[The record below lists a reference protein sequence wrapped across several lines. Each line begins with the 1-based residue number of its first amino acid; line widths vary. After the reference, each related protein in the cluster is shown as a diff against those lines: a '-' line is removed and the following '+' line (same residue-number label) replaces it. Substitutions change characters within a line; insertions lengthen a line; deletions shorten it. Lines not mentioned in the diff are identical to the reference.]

1 MIYDDCLLRK
11 VAVRVCSGEEHGSG
25 WIVPSIVEG
34 RFYCLT
40 AKHCVNKGNVRLF
53 FITDDNKEEPL
64 GYTDII
70 ESPDEDCDA
79 AILLVD
85 YPPERY
91 PHERVF
97 IGRANRLYEEGGLAG
112 FPTSRTGKL
121 VPYSGKFRHIDSYG
135 NTIYMRLADV
145 NPSQKLLCEQIS
157 GISGGG
163 FFVVDD
169 GDEYKLLG
177 IETEL
182 ADMGDT
188 FNEVQ
193 GPTIE
198 VFDKLLQ
205 SKDWPALA
213 RPKYRYASFLW
224 NQGRNVLTKKLEY
237 YGYDAWVDTAVS
249 ENLIREIRS
258 HLVCQGE
265 KPLLICG
272 FSGIGKTRT
281 VLQACT
287 ENPELSNALFFD
299 SYEQFSSN
307 FQSGLRN
314 YSKTSASEP
323 IYLIV
328 DDVSF
333 DEWEDLRRCLIP
345 HQNIRAVAIAEM
357 GLDEAAQYARS
368 DPYMM
373 QMIPHDEADVV
384 KIIHYRYPSLS
395 QEDLHAIYRL
405 SDNDLRFA
413 LLIAG
418 EYAKS
423 GNQDVWDIRTQ
434 RSAMQIAE
442 RIMDQVVDDEYIDIV
457 RIFSL
462 FVDFGYQGFPK
473 QELEF
478 LKDYFNLNET
488 LLIRAVNFCADHRLG
503 IKRGNYF
510 ELSPRAMARLLFSK
524 YHVRLIRDY
533 SDFMN
538 RIPTDELRRRFI
550 MRARECGQTT
560 WGEVK
565 DTLVSWFQD
574 KYGCAALVVSSG
586 LFGVERASLS
596 VGSSTEMMTYVEFIP
611 EDGLPWMKHLIKR
624 TPGSILDRFSG
635 ANGRREFVW
644 ACEHLACFQEHFNI
658 CEEILFALSQHEA
671 ESGISNNSRGVWS
684 ELFGFLTSNTEV
696 SFKTRFAFLLSRMRA
711 QKGDRN
717 NSLFASAM
725 AHALSWQGTRLL
737 PPKMVG
743 GRLTPEDW
751 SGKHIHNWG
760 DIINIH
766 QWTLDTLQNN
776 IKALPA
782 DMCRVVFQCLK
793 DRMADFTSPLV
804 NISAPSLRDDYRQ
817 TLELFA
823 KDADQRTEIV
833 IAINTRLEHEKALQE
848 RKEAGEAEAQRIS
861 YLTQWRKSLMET
873 DFVSRLKVC
882 LAKNAFSNKE
892 EHLCEIKN
900 LAAELITKDDAP
912 QILERLFLAD
922 DIKDYSFGL
931 FVEMVGKLDAA
942 YSLAPVINAN
952 FSDSRNTFSERY
964 YFGIYNREKKLPEFI
979 LSQLDTC
986 ITQNPKGVLHM
997 SITCDR
1003 TNDGLRR
1010 IFRLLKEGVIDNYM
1024 LDVGERQWVEFLS
1037 LKQMEAIL
1045 ELLLASGTNDGIF
1058 CFFHVGQAWLKAAP
1072 DPDLENFLFKHTRDL
1087 PVEILRRYSY
1097 EFVLLIEQMPK
1108 RLLRECLLLVIQSI
1122 DYSSWISNQPHQ
1134 VTFIKKHVCSSCA
1147 EDMAFE
1153 ICNCLKTQFDRMP
1166 YVPSFSL
1173 LVGLFSPKLILQWIE
1188 VDSSNRAEVIA
1199 YHLPAPSLSER
1210 FVPEIT
1216 LSVLERYGQNETV
1229 FRRFLSGIH
1238 AYETYSLDGVAQNS
1252 QKIFATL
1259 ASYKDHP
1266 LAEIRR
1272 WAEYEKKR
1280 VESDLEENRQLEAM
1294 DNRLRDS

>member
-25 WIVPSIVEG
+25 WIVPSIAEG

-40 AKHCVNKGNVRLF
+40 AKHCISKGNVRLI
-53 FITDDNKEEPL
+53 FITDDNEEKPL
-64 GYTDII
+64 EYTDII
-70 ESPDEDCDA
+70 ESPDENCDA

-97 IGRANRLYEEGGLAG
+97 IGRVNRLYEEGGLAG
-112 FPTSRTGKL
+112 FPNSRDGAI
-121 VPYSGKFRHIDSYG
+121 VPYSGKFKHIDSYG
-135 NTIYMRLADV
+135 NTLYMRLADV
-145 NPSQKLLCEQIS
+145 NPSQKLLCEQIQ

-163 FFVVDD
+163 FFVVDK

-177 IETEL
+177 IETDL
-182 ADMGDT
+182 ADMADT

-193 GPTIE
+193 GPTID
-198 VFDKLLQ
+198 VFDTLLQ
-205 SKDWPALA
+205 SKNWPALA
-213 RPKYRYASFLW
+213 RPKYHYASL
-224 NQGRNVLTKKLEY
+224 NQGRNVLIKKSEY
-237 YGYDAWVDTAVS
+237 YSYHAWVDTAVS
-249 ENLIREIRS
+249 DSLIREIRN
-258 HLVCQGE
+258 HLSCRRE

-287 ENPELSNALFFD
+287 EDPELSNALLFD
-299 SYEQFSSN
+299 SYEQFSN
-307 FQSGLRN
+307 DFQFGLRN
-314 YSKTSASEP
+314 YSRTSAEEP

-333 DEWEDLRRCLIP
+333 DEWEELRRCLSP
-345 HQNIRAVAIAEM
+345 YQNIRAVAIAEM
-357 GLDEAAQYARS
+357 GLDESTQYARS

-373 QMIPHDEADVV
+373 QMIPYDEADVV
-384 KIIHYRYPSLS
+384 KIIHNRHPSLS

-405 SDNDLRFA
+405 SDHDLRFA
-413 LLIAG
+413 LLIAD
-418 EYAKS
+418 EYIKS
-423 GNQDVWDIRTQ
+423 DNRDVWDIRTQ
-434 RSAMQIAE
+434 RSAMQIVE
-442 RIMDQVVDDEYIDIV
+442 RIMAQVVGDEYTDIV
-457 RIFSL
+457 QIFSL
-462 FVDFGYQGFPK
+462 FVDFRYQGFPN
-473 QELEF
+473 QELKF
-478 LKDYFNLNET
+478 LKDYFNLNES
-488 LLIRAVNFCADHRLG
+488 LLVRAVNFCADHRLG
-503 IKRGNYF
+503 IKRGSYF

-524 YHVRLIRDY
+524 YHVHLIHDY

-538 RIPTDELRRRFI
+538 RIPTDELRQRFI
-550 MRARECGQTT
+550 MRARECGQAT
-560 WGEVK
+560 WEEVR
-565 DTLVSWFQD
+565 DTLVSWFQN
-574 KYGCAALVVSSG
+574 KYGCATLVVSPRP
-586 LFGVERASLS
+586 FGGEYTSLS
-596 VGSSTEMMTYVEFIP
+596 VGSSAEVMTYVEFIP
-611 EDGLPWMKHLIKR
+611 EDGLPWMKHLIEK
-624 TPGSILDRFSG
+624 TADSILDKFSG
-635 ANGRREFVW
+635 VNGRREFVW
-644 ACEHLACFQEHFNI
+644 SCEHLACFQEHFNI

-671 ESGISNNSRGVWS
+671 EPGISNNSRGVWS

-711 QKGDRN
+711 QKGDQN

-751 SGKHIHNWG
+751 SGKHIHNLG

-766 QWTLDTLQNN
+766 QWTLATLQNN
-776 IKALPA
+776 IKSLSA

-793 DRMADFTSPLV
+793 DRMVDFTSPLV

-817 TLELFA
+817 TLELFS

-833 IAINTRLEHEKALQE
+833 IAINTQLEHEKILQE
-848 RKEAGEAEAQRIS
+848 RNEVGGAEAQRIS
-861 YLTQWRKSLMET
+861 YLTQWRESLMET

-892 EHLCEIKN
+892 EHLCEMKN

-922 DIKDYSFGL
+922 DIKDYSFGR

-942 YSLAPVINAN
+942 YSLAPVVNAN

-964 YFGIYNREKKLPEFI
+964 YFGIYNREKNLPEFI

-986 ITQNPKGVLHM
+986 ITQNPRGVLHM

-1037 LKQMEAIL
+1037 LKQIEAIL

-1087 PVEILRRYSY
+1087 PVEILRHYSY
-1097 EFVLLIEQMPK
+1097 EFILLIEQMPK
-1108 RLLRECLLLVIQSI
+1108 RLLHECLLLVIQSI
-1122 DYSSWISNQPHQ
+1122 DYSSWISNQPYQ

-1229 FRRFLSGIH
+1229 FRQFLSGIH
-1238 AYETYSLDGVAQNS
+1238 AYETYSLDGVAQNC

-1280 VESDLEENRQLEAM
+1280 VESDLEEKRQLEAM
-1294 DNRLRDS
+1294 DNRLRDG

>member
-1 MIYDDCLLRK
+1 MYDDGLLRK
-11 VAVRVCSGEEHGSG
+11 VAVRVHSGEEHGSG
-25 WIVPSIVEG
+25 WIVPSIAEG

-40 AKHCVNKGNVRLF
+40 AKHCVDKGSIRLF
-53 FITDDNKEEPL
+53 LITDDNKGEPL

-70 ESPDEDCDA
+70 ESPDENCDA

-91 PHERVF
+91 PRERVF
-97 IGRANRLYEEGGLAG
+97 IGRANKLYEEGGLAG
-112 FPTSRTGKL
+112 FPSSRPGKL
-121 VPYSGKFRHIDSYG
+121 VPYSGKFRHIDSCG
-135 NTIYMRLADV
+135 KTIYMRLADV
-145 NPSQKLLCEQIS
+145 NLSLKLLHEQIS
-157 GISGGG
+157 GVSGGG

-182 ADMGDT
+182 TDMADT

-198 VFDKLLQ
+198 VFDQLLQ

-213 RPKYRYASFLW
+213 RPRYRYASFLW

-237 YGYDAWVDTAVS
+237 YGHDAWVDTAVS
-249 ENLIREIRS
+249 ESLIREIRS
-258 HLVCQGE
+258 HLICKGE
-265 KPLLICG
+265 RPLLICG

-287 ENPELSNALFFD
+287 ENPELSNALIFD
-299 SYEQFSSN
+299 SYAQFSSD
-307 FQSGLRN
+307 FESGLRN
-314 YSKTSASEP
+314 YSRASASEP

-333 DEWEDLRRCLIP
+333 DEWEDLRRCLLP
-345 HQNIRAVAIAEM
+345 YQNIRAVAIAEM

-373 QMIPHDEADVV
+373 QMVPHDEADVV
-384 KIIHYRYPSLS
+384 KIIHHRYPSLS

-413 LLIAG
+413 LLIAD

-423 GNQDVWDIRTQ
+423 GNRDVWAMQTQ

-442 RIMDQVVDDEYIDIV
+442 RIMDQVVGDEYVDIV

-478 LKDYFNLNET
+478 LRDYFNLNEA

-510 ELSPRAMARLLFSK
+510 ELSPRAMARLLFSE
-524 YHVRLIRDY
+524 YHVHLIRDY
-533 SDFMN
+533 LDFMN

-550 MRARECGQTT
+550 MRARECGRPT
-560 WGEVK
+560 WEEVK
-565 DTLVSWFQD
+565 DALVSWFQD
-574 KYGCAALVVSSG
+574 KYGRAALVVSSG
-586 LFGVERASLS
+586 LLGVERARLS

-611 EDGLPWMKHLIKR
+611 EDGLPWMKHLIER
-624 TPGSILDRFSG
+624 TPDSILGRFSG
-635 ANGRREFVW
+635 VNGRREFVW

-671 ESGISNNSRGVWS
+671 EPGISNNSRGVWS
-684 ELFGFLTSNTEV
+684 ELFGLLTSNTEV
-696 SFKTRFAFLLSRMRA
+696 SFKTRFEFLLSRMRA
-711 QKGDRN
+711 QKGDQN

-725 AHALSWQGTRLL
+725 DHALSWQGTRLL

-743 GRLTPEDW
+743 GRLTPENW
-751 SGKHIHNWG
+751 AGKHIHDLG
-760 DIINIH
+760 DIIDTH
-766 QWTLDTLQNN
+766 QWTLTALQNN
-776 IKALPA
+776 IKALPD
-782 DMCRVVFQCLK
+782 DMRRVVFQRLK
-793 DRMADFTSPLV
+793 DRMVDFTSPLV
-804 NISAPSLRDDYRQ
+804 NISAPGLRDDYRQ

-833 IAINTRLEHEKALQE
+833 IAINAQLEREKRLQK
-848 RKEAGEAEAQRIS
+848 RNEAGEADVRRIS
-861 YLTQWRKSLMET
+861 YLTQWREALMET

-882 LAKNAFSNKE
+882 LAKDAFSNKE

-900 LAAELITKDDAP
+900 LAAELIAKDDAP

-922 DIKDYSFGL
+922 DMKDYSFGP
-931 FVEMVGKLDAA
+931 FVEMVGELDAA

-952 FSDSRNTFSERY
+952 FSNSRNTFSERY

-997 SITCDR
+997 SIIGDR
-1003 TNDGLRR
+1003 TNDGFRR

-1024 LDVGERQWVEFLS
+1024 LDIGERQWVEFLS
-1037 LKQMEAIL
+1037 LEQIEAIL
-1045 ELLLASGTNDGIF
+1045 ELLWASGTNDGVF
-1058 CFFHVGQAWLKAAP
+1058 CFFHVGRAWLKAAP

-1087 PVEILRRYSY
+1087 PLEILRRYSY
-1097 EFVLLIEQMPK
+1097 EFVLLIEEMPE

-1122 DYSSWISNQPHQ
+1122 DYSSWISHQPYQ
-1134 VTFIKKHVCSSCA
+1134 VSFIKNHICNAYA

-1153 ICNCLKTQFDRMP
+1153 ICNCLKAQFDRMP
-1166 YVPSFSL
+1166 YVPSSSL
-1173 LVGLFSPKLILQWIE
+1173 LVGLFPPELILHWIE
-1188 VDSSNRAEVIA
+1188 ADSSNRAEVIA

-1238 AYETYSLDGVAQNS
+1238 AYKTYRLDDVVQNC
-1252 QKIFATL
+1252 QKTFAVL
-1259 ASYKDHP
+1259 ASYEDHP

-1280 VESDLEENRQLEAM
+1280 LESDLEKNRQLEAM
-1294 DNRLRDS
+1294 DHRLRDD